1 MRSRARWR
9 IIGFAVG
16 ALLVLAAVVAVV
28 RNRPLLDTA
37 LASAREAS
45 PATVALL
52 VGGAVI
58 NLVASAAGLRAL
70 LLRHGQLG
78 VMEMQAVIASS
89 TLLNYAPLRPGLAS
103 RAAYHHVVNGIPLMA
118 TMLTVVQS
126 MALALIGI
134 AWLAGAAWLLRAT
147 GGIGGPQVAIA
158 FIALAPAVGIAGIM
172 AAPAGSWRRAI
183 AVAWLWR
190 CVDMSAWGVRYH
202 AAFAI
207 TGISL
212 SLSDSAVAAAGA
224 GAANLVPL
232 VGNGL
237 GVREWL
243 VAMTGSSMR
252 LWTMDAGLAADIVNR
267 AGDLLV
273 CVPLGLVAL
282 PFVAAWLRAA
292 TRAQRMA
299 EEGRAPAPVPVPIEL
314 LPAAPS
320 AGRPAASQGSPR
332 QP

>member
-1 MRSRARWR
+1 MPLRGRWR
-9 IIGFAVG
+9 IGGSVIGAV
-16 ALLVLAAVVAVV
+16 LVVAAVVAVA

-45 PATVALL
+45 PWTVALL
-52 VGGAVI
+52 VAGAVV

-70 LLRHGQLG
+70 LLRHGQVG
-78 VMEMQAVIASS
+78 VMEMQSVIASS

-118 TMLTVVQS
+118 TMLTAVQS
-126 MALALIGI
+126 MALALFGI
-134 AWLAGAAWLLRAT
+134 AWLVGASWLLRAT
-147 GGIGGPQVAIA
+147 GGIGGPQVALA
-158 FIALAPAVGIAGIM
+158 FIALAPAIGVAGIM
-172 AAPAGSWRRAI
+172 AAPAGSWRRTI

-190 CVDMSAWGVRYH
+190 CLDMSAWVVRYH
-202 AAFAI
+202 AAFSI

-224 GAANLVPL
+224 GAANLVPF

-243 VAMTGSSMR
+243 VGIMGSSMH

-267 AGDLLV
+267 AGDLAV

-282 PFVAAWLRAA
+282 PFVAARLRGAM
-292 TRAQRMA
+292 RAQRVDQA
-299 EEGRAPAPVPVPIEL
+299 APASAAQPPVIR
-314 LPAAPS
+314 LPPS
-320 AGRPAASQGSPR
+320 P
-332 QP
+332 